1 MSNSNKFEINELL
14 QLLDFNMDDSIEVI
28 DFEIQ
33 DSSKTIHFRKKLVPV
48 FCPSCSARMHSKG
61 IYKRSVK
68 HPIFQDSTV
77 LKLITHQ
84 RRWYCPDCKL
94 TTNDEFSFLQPRKQ
108 STNLT
113 PFLVLNAMKD
123 LNRTTKSIA
132 DQFSLSDS
140 TIHDIFTAYV
150 DLPRLPLPEYISI
163 DEVCLNISHDQKYAF
178 VIMDFVSGEIID
190 IVHNR
195 LLYTSTL
202 CAYFTG
208 PKK

>member
-14 QLLDFNMDDSIEVI
+14 QLLDFNMDDSIELI

-33 DSSKTIHFRKKLVPV
+33 DSSKTIHFRKKLAPV

-77 LKLITHQ
+77 LKLIIHQ

-140 TIHDIFTAYV
+140 TVHDIFTAYV

-163 DEVCLNISHDQKYAF
+163 DEVCLNISHDQK
-178 VIMDFVSGEIID
+178 
-190 IVHNR
+190 
-195 LLYTSTL
+195 
-202 CAYFTG
+202 
-208 PKK
+208 